1 MPDEEF
7 LRHREALALQKLEKP
22 KQLSAQTNQFWSE
35 ITSQQYHFDRANIEV
50 AYLRTLTKEG
60 VIEFYKGLLEE
71 SAAFR
76 KKLSVH
82 VVSLA
87 DGGAGRTCADDD
99 NDGTTANDNQGQS
112 EGCVVQDITVFKS
125 SHEMYPLV
133 QPYINIT
140 RKGNKC
146 KL

>member
-1 MPDEEF
+1 MKNDAK
-7 LRHREALALQKLEKP
+7 R
-22 KQLSAQTNQFWSE
+22 
-35 ITSQQYHFDRANIEV
+35 
-50 AYLRTLTKEG
+50 
-60 VIEFYKGLLEE
+60 
-71 SAAFR
+71 R

-82 VVSLA
+82 VISMA
-87 DGGAGRTCADDD
+87 EGGAGVEIEKEGEKEAATTDKVSPDTKPSSVI
-99 NDGTTANDNQGQS
+99 NDM
-112 EGCVVQDITVFKS
+112 TVFKS